1 MNENDNLNQNN
12 LNEETTNETT
22 NTQESQTTD
31 TNTTSDDPVKHSK
44 IIEVMINASDNPE
57 ESRKEWDGITK
68 DFQDAK
74 NEVVADITKKKTLKE
89 RISDILAILI
99 IVGVVALIFRG
110 CSANSPENRAIKN
123 AQNLVFEDYGGTNFD
138 IYVGDT
144 LTDVTWEAEKLGK
157 DRWAVYMSGYSP
169 EYDLQLMVQ
178 IVLTYGNGVHP
189 VLSRPRIGFERGLFH
204 DTLLRAEHE
213 VMRAVVLRVLQMLD
227 PDESIHLVIGLNV
240 EQILYSATLACL
252 VTLRYLIDFQP
263 IAPPLLGEEE
273 HSGMHRCG
281 INILDEILVARIA
294 PLRTYAAPILRL
306 EVRQRRSLDI
316 SQMGYGDN
324 HLIVRVE
331 VFRIELL
338 ARIDNLCAAGIAV
351 FLFQLN
357 SLVLNDFHTAFDTGK
372 YVFQVLYPFQDILIF
387 RTQLGLFHAR
397 ELAQAHLNYVCGLPL
412 AQTET
417 LHQARLGLVRSFRL
431 TYDTY
436 GLIEVVEYLHAAFEQ
451 FGPLLRLAQLKL
463 SAARDNIVP
472 MGNEMRYQFL
482 NIEELRAA
490 VDQGYV
496 VDAE

>member
-178 IVLTYGNGVHP
+178 IVLTYGNDDTYTGEVVYVEYDGVGY
-189 VLSRPRIGFERGLFH
+189 SDYDSIRYAMAIIY
-204 DTLLRAEHE
+204 DTVNQEF
-213 VMRAVVLRVLQMLD
+213 VSDYM
-227 PDESIHLVIGLNV
+227 G
-240 EQILYSATLACL
+240 Y
-252 VTLRYLIDFQP
+252 
-263 IAPPLLGEEE
+263 LLG
-273 HSGMHRCG
+273 
-281 INILDEILVARIA
+281 
-294 PLRTYAAPILRL
+294 
-306 EVRQRRSLDI
+306 
-316 SQMGYGDN
+316 
-324 HLIVRVE
+324 
-331 VFRIELL
+331 F
-338 ARIDNLCAAGIAV
+338 
-351 FLFQLN
+351 
-357 SLVLNDFHTAFDTGK
+357 
-372 YVFQVLYPFQDILIF
+372 
-387 RTQLGLFHAR
+387 
-397 ELAQAHLNYVCGLPL
+397 
-412 AQTET
+412 
-417 LHQARLGLVRSFRL
+417 
-431 TYDTY
+431 
-436 GLIEVVEYLHAAFEQ
+436 
-451 FGPLLRLAQLKL
+451 
-463 SAARDNIVP
+463 
-472 MGNEMRYQFL
+472 
-482 NIEELRAA
+482 
-490 VDQGYV
+490 
-496 VDAE
+496 